1 MHLPGYND
9 RRNKLTTY
17 FDKTASTAWQTLT
30 SNSPVSR
37 IRATVRAG
45 RDEMRATLLA
55 WLPEDLSGRTL
66 VDAGCGT
73 GALAIEAAK
82 RGAEVFAIDVAGS
95 LIEAARERTPAD
107 LGEGSIEFV
116 VGDMLNDLP
125 DKVDYVV
132 AMDSLIH
139 YDEADVLA
147 VIERFARC
155 ARHKILFTSAPW
167 TPALGLMHFVGGYL
181 PNKKD
186 RAPAIQPHK
195 VDSLCRRIDGRLATA
210 GWSTARSYRVSTGF
224 YKSQAIEV
232 TM

>member
-1 MHLPGYND
+1 MQSTRYNE

-17 FDKTASTAWQTLT
+17 FDQTASTAWQTLT

-45 RDEMRATLLA
+45 RDEMRATLLD
-55 WLPEDLSGRTL
+55 WLPDDLKGKTL

-73 GALAIEAAK
+73 GALSIEAAR
-82 RGAEVFAIDVAGS
+82 RGAEVLAIDVAGS

-107 LGEGSIEFV
+107 LGEGHIEYR

-125 DKVDYVV
+125 EQTDYVV

-139 YDEADVLA
+139 YEEADVLA
-147 VIERFARC
+147 VLERFARC

-167 TPALGLMHFVGGYL
+167 TPALGLMHFVGGFL

-195 VDSLCRRIDGRLATA
+195 IDGLRARIDEQLAA
-210 GWSTARSYRVSTGF
+210 QGWATQRSHRVSSGF
-224 YKSQAIEV
+224 YISQAIEV
-232 TM
+232 TT

>member
-1 MHLPGYND
+1 MHSTRYNE

-17 FDKTASTAWQTLT
+17 FDQTASTAWQTLT

-45 RDEMRATLLA
+45 RDEMRATLLD
-55 WLPEDLSGRTL
+55 WLPVDLQGKTL

-82 RGAEVFAIDVAGS
+82 RGAEVVAIDVASS
-95 LIEAARERTPAD
+95 LIDVARERTPAD
-107 LGEGSIEFV
+107 LGEGSIDYQ

-125 DKVDYVV
+125 DTADFVV

-147 VIERFARC
+147 VVERFARC
-155 ARHKILFTSAPW
+155 AQHKILFTSAPW
-167 TPALGLMHFVGGYL
+167 TPALGLMHFVGSYL

-195 VDSLCRRIDGRLATA
+195 VEELRRRIDGQLGPA
-210 GWSTARSYRVSTGF
+210 GWATGRTHRVSRGF
-224 YKSQAIEV
+224 YISQAIEV